1 MKEFFQIN
9 FHGDSTLVIEFGKD
23 IDVYTNK
30 LVQFVFSKTEK
41 RLYKNLFIKDI
52 YPTYNSLVINYDNLT
67 IDYQALKKKI
77 ESLLFEIIDNYDK
90 NVSNDKVLEI
100 PVKYGGEFGP
110 DLKIMSKTLNISE
123 GSIINIH
130 SSAIYRIYMIGF
142 MPGFPYLG
150 GLDERISFP
159 RLSTPRIKVPAGSV
173 GIAGK
178 QTGIYPFESP
188 GGWNIIG
195 RTELSL
201 FDVDANP
208 PSLLSNISQLRFVK
222 LWLKL

>member
-41 RLYKNLFIKDI
+41 RLYKNLFIKDV
-52 YPTYNSLVINYDNLT
+52 YPTYKSLVINYDNLA

-77 ESLLFEIIDNYDK
+77 EPLIFEIIDNYDK

-110 DLKIMSKTLNISE
+110 DLKIMSKKLNISE
-123 GSIINIH
+123 ESIINIH

-195 RTELSL
+195 RTELNL

-208 PSLLSNISQLRFVK
+208 PSLLSNISQLRF
-222 LWLKL
+222 LKL

>member
-30 LVQFVFSKTEK
+30 LVQFVFSKIEK

-52 YPTYNSLVINYDNLT
+52 YPTYKSLVINYDNLA

-77 ESLLFEIIDNYDK
+77 EPLIFEIIDNYDK

-110 DLKIMSKTLNISE
+110 DLKIMSKKLNISE
-123 GSIINIH
+123 ESIINIH

-208 PSLLSNISQLRFVK
+208 PSLLSNISQLRF
-222 LWLKL
+222 LKL

>member
-1 MKEFFQIN
+1 MKEFYQIN

-222 LWLKL
+222 L

>member
-52 YPTYNSLVINYDNLT
+52 YPTYKSLVINYDNLA
-67 IDYQALKKKI
+67 IDYQALKNKI
-77 ESLLFEIIDNYDK
+77 EPLIFEIIDNYDK

-110 DLKIMSKTLNISE
+110 DLKIMSKKLNISE
-123 GSIINIH
+123 ESIINIH

-208 PSLLSNISQLRFVK
+208 PSLLSNFSQLRF
-222 LWLKL
+222 LKL

>member
-41 RLYKNLFIKDI
+41 RLYKNLFIKDV
-52 YPTYNSLVINYDNLT
+52 YPTYKSLVINYDNLA

-77 ESLLFEIIDNYDK
+77 ESLVFEIIVNYDK

-110 DLKIMSKTLNISE
+110 DLKIMSKKLNISE
-123 GSIINIH
+123 ESIINIH
-130 SSAIYRIYMIGF
+130 SSPIYRIYMIGF

-178 QTGIYPFESP
+178 QTGVYPFESP

-208 PSLLSNISQLRFVK
+208 PSLLSNFSQLRFVK
-222 LWLKL
+222 L

>member
-41 RLYKNLFIKDI
+41 RLYKNLFIKDV
-52 YPTYNSLVINYDNLT
+52 YPTYKSLVINYDNLA

-77 ESLLFEIIDNYDK
+77 EPHIFEIIDNYDK

-110 DLKIMSKTLNISE
+110 DLKIMSKKLNISE
-123 GSIINIH
+123 ESIINIH

-222 LWLKL
+222 L

>member
-77 ESLLFEIIDNYDK
+77 EPLIFEIIDNYDK

-110 DLKIMSKTLNISE
+110 DLKIMSKKLNISE
-123 GSIINIH
+123 ESIINIH

-222 LWLKL
+222 L

>member
-41 RLYKNLFIKDI
+41 RLYKNLFIKNI

-67 IDYQALKKKI
+67 IDYQALEKI

-222 LWLKL
+222 L

>member
-41 RLYKNLFIKDI
+41 RLYKNLFIKDV
-52 YPTYNSLVINYDNLT
+52 YPTYKSLVINYDNLA

-77 ESLLFEIIDNYDK
+77 EPLIFEIIDNYDK

-110 DLKIMSKTLNISE
+110 DLKIMSKKLNISE
-123 GSIINIH
+123 ESIINIH

-142 MPGFPYLG
+142 TPGFPYLG

-208 PSLLSNISQLRFVK
+208 PSLLSNISQLRF
-222 LWLKL
+222 LKL

>member
-9 FHGDSTLVIEFGKD
+9 FHGDSTIVIEFGKD

-52 YPTYNSLVINYDNLT
+52 YPTYKSLVINYDNLT

-77 ESLLFEIIDNYDK
+77 ESLIFEIIDNYDK

-110 DLKIMSKTLNISE
+110 DLKIMSKKLNISE
-123 GSIINIH
+123 ESIINIH

-222 LWLKL
+222 L

>member
-41 RLYKNLFIKDI
+41 RLYKNLFIKDV
-52 YPTYNSLVINYDNLT
+52 YPTYKSLVINYDNLA
-67 IDYQALKKKI
+67 IDYRALKKKI
-77 ESLLFEIIDNYDK
+77 EPLIFEIIDNYDK

-110 DLKIMSKTLNISE
+110 DLKIMSKKLNISE
-123 GSIINIH
+123 ESIINIH

-208 PSLLSNISQLRFVK
+208 PSLLSNISQLRF
-222 LWLKL
+222 LKL

>member
-9 FHGDSTLVIEFGKD
+9 FHGDSTIVIEFGKD

-77 ESLLFEIIDNYDK
+77 ESLIFEIIDNYDK

-208 PSLLSNISQLRFVK
+208 PSLLSNVSQLRFVK
-222 LWLKL
+222 L

>member
-9 FHGDSTLVIEFGKD
+9 FHGDSTIVIEFGKD

-77 ESLLFEIIDNYDK
+77 ESLIFEIIDNYDK

-222 LWLKL
+222 L

>member
-110 DLKIMSKTLNISE
+110 DLKIMSKKLNISE
-123 GSIINIH
+123 ESIINIH

-208 PSLLSNISQLRFVK
+208 PSLLSNISQLRF
-222 LWLKL
+222 LKL

>member
-41 RLYKNLFIKDI
+41 RLYKNLFIKDV
-52 YPTYNSLVINYDNLT
+52 YPTYKSLVINYDNLA

-77 ESLLFEIIDNYDK
+77 ESLVFEIIVNYDK

-178 QTGIYPFESP
+178 QTGVYPFESP

-222 LWLKL
+222 L

>member
-41 RLYKNLFIKDI
+41 RLYKNLFIKDV
-52 YPTYNSLVINYDNLT
+52 YPTYKSLVINYDNLA

-77 ESLLFEIIDNYDK
+77 EPLIFEIIYNYDK

-110 DLKIMSKTLNISE
+110 DLKIMSKKLNISE
-123 GSIINIH
+123 ESIINIH

-208 PSLLSNISQLRFVK
+208 PSLLSNISQLRF
-222 LWLKL
+222 LKL

>member
-9 FHGDSTLVIEFGKD
+9 FHGDSTIVIEFGKD

-41 RLYKNLFIKDI
+41 RLYKNLFIKDV
-52 YPTYNSLVINYDNLT
+52 YPTYKSLVINYDNLA

-77 ESLLFEIIDNYDK
+77 EPLIFEIIDNYDK

-110 DLKIMSKTLNISE
+110 DLKIMSKKLNISE
-123 GSIINIH
+123 ESIINIH

-208 PSLLSNISQLRFVK
+208 PSLLSNVSQLRFVK
-222 LWLKL
+222 L

>member
-9 FHGDSTLVIEFGKD
+9 FHGDSTIVIEFGKD

-41 RLYKNLFIKDI
+41 RLYKNLFIKDV
-52 YPTYNSLVINYDNLT
+52 YPTYKSLVINYDNLA

-77 ESLLFEIIDNYDK
+77 EPLIFEIIDNYDK

-110 DLKIMSKTLNISE
+110 DLKIMSKKLNISE
-123 GSIINIH
+123 ESIINIH

-208 PSLLSNISQLRFVK
+208 PSLLSNISQLRF
-222 LWLKL
+222 LKL

>member
-41 RLYKNLFIKDI
+41 RLYKNLFIKDV
-52 YPTYNSLVINYDNLT
+52 YPTYKSLVINYDNLA

-77 ESLLFEIIDNYDK
+77 EPLIFEIIDNYDK

-110 DLKIMSKTLNISE
+110 DLKIMSKKLNISE
-123 GSIINIH
+123 ESIINIH

-208 PSLLSNISQLRFVK
+208 PCLLSNISQLRF
-222 LWLKL
+222 LKL

>member
-41 RLYKNLFIKDI
+41 RLYKNLFIKDV
-52 YPTYNSLVINYDNLT
+52 YPTYKSLVINYDNLA

-77 ESLLFEIIDNYDK
+77 EPLIFEIIDNYDK

-110 DLKIMSKTLNISE
+110 DLKIMSKKLNISE
-123 GSIINIH
+123 ESIINIH

-208 PSLLSNISQLRFVK
+208 PSLLSNISQLRF
-222 LWLKL
+222 LEL

>member
-41 RLYKNLFIKDI
+41 RLYKNLFIKDV
-52 YPTYNSLVINYDNLT
+52 YPTYKSLVINYDNLA

-77 ESLLFEIIDNYDK
+77 ESLVFEIIVNYDK

-110 DLKIMSKTLNISE
+110 DLKIMSKKLNISE
-123 GSIINIH
+123 ESIINIH

-208 PSLLSNISQLRFVK
+208 PSLLSNISQLRF
-222 LWLKL
+222 LKL

>member
-41 RLYKNLFIKDI
+41 RLYKNLFIKDV
-52 YPTYNSLVINYDNLT
+52 YPTYKSLVINYDNLA

-77 ESLLFEIIDNYDK
+77 ESLVFEIIVNYDK

-123 GSIINIH
+123 ESIINIH

-178 QTGIYPFESP
+178 QTGVYPFESP

-208 PSLLSNISQLRFVK
+208 PSLLSNFSQLRFVK
-222 LWLKL
+222 L

>member
-41 RLYKNLFIKDI
+41 RLYKNLFIKDV
-52 YPTYNSLVINYDNLT
+52 YPTYKSLVINYDNLA

-77 ESLLFEIIDNYDK
+77 EPLIFEIIDNYDK

-110 DLKIMSKTLNISE
+110 DLKIMSKKLNISE
-123 GSIINIH
+123 ESIINIH
-130 SSAIYRIYMIGF
+130 SSSTYRIYMIGF

-222 LWLKL
+222 L

>member
-77 ESLLFEIIDNYDK
+77 ESLVFEIIVNYDK

-110 DLKIMSKTLNISE
+110 DLKIMSKKLNISE
-123 GSIINIH
+123 ESIINIH
-130 SSAIYRIYMIGF
+130 SSPIYRIYMIGF

-208 PSLLSNISQLRFVK
+208 PSLLSNFSQLRFVK
-222 LWLKL
+222 L

>member
-41 RLYKNLFIKDI
+41 RLYKNLFIKDV
-52 YPTYNSLVINYDNLT
+52 YPTYKSLVINYDNLA

-77 ESLLFEIIDNYDK
+77 EPLIFEIIDNYDK

-110 DLKIMSKTLNISE
+110 DLKIMSKKLNISE
-123 GSIINIH
+123 ESIINIH

-208 PSLLSNISQLRFVK
+208 PSLLSNFSQLRF
-222 LWLKL
+222 LKL

>member
-208 PSLLSNISQLRFVK
+208 PSLLSNVSQLRFVK
-222 LWLKL
+222 L

>member
-222 LWLKL
+222 L

>member
-23 IDVYTNK
+23 IDVEINK
-30 LVQFVFSKTEK
+30 LLQFVFSKIEK
-41 RLYKNLFIKDI
+41 DLYKNFFIKDI
-52 YPTYNSLVINYDNLT
+52 YPTYKSLVINYDNLA
-67 IDYQALKKKI
+67 IDYQSLKKKI
-77 ESLLFEIIDNYDK
+77 EPLIFEIVDKYDK

-110 DLKIMSKTLNISE
+110 DLKIMSKKLNISE
-123 GSIINIH
+123 ESIINIH

-208 PSLLSNISQLRFVK
+208 PSLLSNISQLRF
-222 LWLKL
+222 LKL

>member
-9 FHGDSTLVIEFGKD
+9 FHGDSTIVIEFGKD

-110 DLKIMSKTLNISE
+110 DLKIMSKKLNISE
-123 GSIINIH
+123 ESIINIH

-208 PSLLSNISQLRFVK
+208 PSLLSNVSQLRFVK
-222 LWLKL
+222 L

>member
-41 RLYKNLFIKDI
+41 RLYKNLFIKDV
-52 YPTYNSLVINYDNLT
+52 YPTYKSLVINYDNLA

-77 ESLLFEIIDNYDK
+77 EPLIFEIIDNYDK

-110 DLKIMSKTLNISE
+110 DLKIMSKKLNISE
-123 GSIINIH
+123 ESIINIH

-208 PSLLSNISQLRFVK
+208 PSLLSNISQLSF
-222 LWLKL
+222 

>member
-52 YPTYNSLVINYDNLT
+52 YPTYKSLVINYDNLA

-77 ESLLFEIIDNYDK
+77 EPLIFEIIDNYDK

-110 DLKIMSKTLNISE
+110 DLKIMSKKLNISE
-123 GSIINIH
+123 ESIINIH

-222 LWLKL
+222 L

>member
-41 RLYKNLFIKDI
+41 RLYKNLFIKDV
-52 YPTYNSLVINYDNLT
+52 YPTYKSLVINYDNLA

-77 ESLLFEIIDNYDK
+77 ESLVFEIIVNYDK

-110 DLKIMSKTLNISE
+110 DLKIMSKKLNISE
-123 GSIINIH
+123 ESIINIH
-130 SSAIYRIYMIGF
+130 SSQIYRIYMIGF

-222 LWLKL
+222 L

>member
-52 YPTYNSLVINYDNLT
+52 YPTYKSLVINYDNLA

-77 ESLLFEIIDNYDK
+77 ESLVFEIIVNYDK

-110 DLKIMSKTLNISE
+110 DLKIMSKKLNISE
-123 GSIINIH
+123 ESIINIH
-130 SSAIYRIYMIGF
+130 SSPIYRIYMIGF

-159 RLSTPRIKVPAGSV
+159 SK
-173 GIAGK
+173 
-178 QTGIYPFESP
+178 
-188 GGWNIIG
+188 
-195 RTELSL
+195 
-201 FDVDANP
+201 
-208 PSLLSNISQLRFVK
+208 LR
-222 LWLKL
+222 

>member
-52 YPTYNSLVINYDNLT
+52 YPTYKSLVINYDNLA

-77 ESLLFEIIDNYDK
+77 ESLVFEIIVNYDK

-110 DLKIMSKTLNISE
+110 DLKIMSKKLNISE
-123 GSIINIH
+123 ESIINIH
-130 SSAIYRIYMIGF
+130 SSQIYRIYMIGF

-208 PSLLSNISQLRFVK
+208 PSLLSNFSQLRFVK
-222 LWLKL
+222 L

>member
-23 IDVYTNK
+23 IDLYTNK

-41 RLYKNLFIKDI
+41 RLYKNLFIKDV
-52 YPTYNSLVINYDNLT
+52 YPTYKSLVINYDNLA

-77 ESLLFEIIDNYDK
+77 EPLIFEIIDNYDK
-90 NVSNDKVLEI
+90 YVSNDKVLEI

-110 DLKIMSKTLNISE
+110 DLKIMSKKLNISE
-123 GSIINIH
+123 ESIINIH

-208 PSLLSNISQLRFVK
+208 PSLLSNISQLRF
-222 LWLKL
+222 LKL